1 MPSLHMTLDEVA
13 MLALLEA
20 DRAFDLAELYA
31 ADWADTSWAEI
42 WADTLG
48 FAASALSYGT
58 PLTVTATGS
67 RVTLVVEPERTAS
80 GSTGLRVEAWDKA
93 SGDVIATLLY
103 SAPIAERPERV
114 LTGSFADLIADA
126 AHLLRTVVANFN
138 AATL

>member
-1 MPSLHMTLDEVA
+1 MPSLHMTLDEAA

-20 DRAFDLAELYA
+20 DPAFDLAELYA
-31 ADWADTSWAEI
+31 ADWAYASWAGI

-58 PLTVTATGS
+58 PLTVTATGR
-67 RVTLVVEPERTAS
+67 RVTLVVEPERTAT
-80 GSTGLRVEAWDKA
+80 GPTGLRVEVWDKA
-93 SGDVIATLLY
+93 SGDVMATLLY
-103 SAPIAERPERV
+103 SAPIAERPWRV

-126 AHLLRTVVANFN
+126 AHLLRTVVADFN